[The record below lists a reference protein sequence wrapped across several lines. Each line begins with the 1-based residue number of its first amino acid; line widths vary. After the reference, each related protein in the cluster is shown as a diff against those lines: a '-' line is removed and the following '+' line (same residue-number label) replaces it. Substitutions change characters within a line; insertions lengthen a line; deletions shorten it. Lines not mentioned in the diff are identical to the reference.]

1 VVIAEACFIARDS
14 TGQAL
19 AYVYFEDDPSS
30 AFGGQAAHQG
40 RGAADGGELRQAA
53 GAGAPKWLK
62 LPTNCRDVT
71 AQHVGAD
78 QRPPSE
84 T

>member
-1 VVIAEACFIARDS
+1 
-14 TGQAL
+14 
-19 AYVYFEDDPSS
+19 
-30 AFGGQAAHQG
+30 
-40 RGAADGGELRQAA
+40 
-53 GAGAPKWLK
+53 LK